1 MEPNALTALLH
12 VNLSTVAV
20 YILQAIKIEHFRFEE
35 KRARMLVP
43 FAPRPM
49 QDEFE
54 NMISNRVEKQNDADK
69 ERGQ

>member
-1 MEPNALTALLH
+1 MEPNALTALLR

-20 YILQAIKIEHFRFEE
+20 YILQAIKIEHFHFEE

-43 FAPRPM
+43 FAPRAM

-54 NMISNRVEKQNDADK
+54 NMISNRVEKQNNADK